1 MLKVLWGSLKFN
13 LSDRWV
19 HNPLLSCVGSTTL
32 SPKEPFLILTG
43 DSMMDTIKTI
53 QENELFRYA
62 IRYAG
67 TNEIE
72 NYAYDDEDKIDN
84 DALRDFLIGKIG
96 CDEDEVNAV
105 YRATLHKEEKENEI
119 NQ

>member
-1 MLKVLWGSLKFN
+1 
-13 LSDRWV
+13 
-19 HNPLLSCVGSTTL
+19 
-32 SPKEPFLILTG
+32 
-43 DSMMDTIKTI
+43 MMDIIKTI

>member
-1 MLKVLWGSLKFN
+1 
-13 LSDRWV
+13 
-19 HNPLLSCVGSTTL
+19 
-32 SPKEPFLILTG
+32 
-43 DSMMDTIKTI
+43 MDIIKTI

-72 NYAYDDEDKIDN
+72 NYAKNYAEDKIDN
-84 DALRDFLIGKIG
+84 DVLRDFLIGKIG
-96 CDEDEVNAV
+96 CDEDEVTAV
-105 YRATLHKEEKENEI
+105 YRTTLHKEEKENET